1 MDGVLVA
8 LAALPRIS
16 AVTAVP
22 PIAVATVAGLA
33 VGVVVAGWPY
43 LCARTSVRYLLPPD
57 TPLAAGVVG
66 ALLVCLY
73 LVVVETSASVVA
85 ALSSVTGVVVLFL
98 LGGALAIWATLR
110 EVRRRIRRLQDRI
123 SQDSSLLEH
132 TEPAVAATARRLAQL
147 AGVPEP
153 TVRVTGPER
162 PESVTVGS
170 GEDALVLV
178 SAG

>member
-22 PIAVATVAGLA
+22 PIAVATVARLA

-43 LCARTSVRYLLPPD
+43 LRARTSVRYLLPPD

-73 LVVVETSASVVA
+73 LVVETSASVVA

-98 LGGALAIWATLR
+98 LGAALAIWATLR